1 MRKTNTRQDLTLK
14 HTLVISL
21 RINANSAQQKALLEC
36 SDLGHLP
43 GENQTFFSAFS
54 QLSEKHEV
62 LGNACNFTLN
72 YVCVASVI

>member
-1 MRKTNTRQDLTLK
+1 MRKTNTRQDLTLE

-43 GENQTFFSAFS
+43 GENQTFFFSAFS
-54 QLSEKHEV
+54 QLKVKSRR
-62 LGNACNFTLN
+62 F
-72 YVCVASVI
+72 